1 MKIAYEPHPIKPE
14 RKAELRK
21 QGYKILD
28 IAYKP
33 ADLLEEPEKQK
44 RTPRPKVEQV
54 AE

>member
-1 MKIAYEPHPIKPE
+1 MKIAYEPHPISKE

-33 ADLLEEPEKQK
+33 TDVLEESEKLK

>member
-1 MKIAYEPHPIKPE
+1 MKIAYEPHPISKE

-33 ADLLEEPEKQK
+33 ADVLEEPEKPK
-44 RTPRPKVEQV
+44 RTQRPKVEQV